1 MEIDDHSG
9 LLLLPLRL
17 QEMPSNEVE
26 NQVEARQDHELN
38 EGEMQEIH
46 HVIPVANAVV
56 VDQWFEL
63 LDLSHLSFSQ
73 P

>member
-26 NQVEARQDHELN
+26 NQVEAQQDRVLDE
-38 EGEMQEIH
+38 EEMQEIH
-46 HVIPVANAVV
+46 HAIPVVSVEAE
-56 VDQWFEL
+56 DQ
-63 LDLSHLSFSQ
+63 
-73 P
+73 

>member
-26 NQVEARQDHELN
+26 NQVEAQQDRVLDE
-38 EGEMQEIH
+38 EEMQEIH
-46 HVIPVANAVV
+46 RAIPVVSVEAE
-56 VDQWFEL
+56 DQ
-63 LDLSHLSFSQ
+63 
-73 P
+73 

>member
-26 NQVEARQDHELN
+26 NQVEAQQGRVLDE
-38 EGEMQEIH
+38 EEMQEIH
-46 HVIPVANAVV
+46 RAIPVVSVEAE
-56 VDQWFEL
+56 DQ
-63 LDLSHLSFSQ
+63 
-73 P
+73 

>member
-26 NQVEARQDHELN
+26 NQVEALQDRVLDE
-38 EGEMQEIH
+38 EEMQEIH
-46 HVIPVANAVV
+46 RAIPVVSVEAE
-56 VDQWFEL
+56 DQ
-63 LDLSHLSFSQ
+63 
-73 P
+73 